1 MGKKIN
7 NIINFYMFA
16 NKLKYKI
23 RTGWLEIGIQKER
36 LESVA
41 EHIYG
46 TLILAIGLDSE
57 YELKIDMYKVL
68 KMLTLHELEE
78 ILIPDYTIRSSITSE
93 QKIKEGKKSVHKITE
108 GLFKQNEIENLLEEF
123 NERKSK
129 EAIFCYHI
137 DKIECDFQAK
147 LYDIE
152 GVMDYEKTREDLKYY
167 GDKAKE
173 IDKVAK
179 NASDFW
185 IEWDKPKYNE
195 DEIFK
200 ELIKEIQHII

>member
-1 MGKKIN
+1 M
-7 NIINFYMFA
+7 
-16 NKLKYKI
+16 
-23 RTGWLEIGIQKER
+23 LE
-36 LESVA
+36 
-41 EHIYG
+41 
-46 TLILAIGLDSE
+46 IGLDSE

-78 ILIPDYTIRSSITSE
+78 ILIPDYTIRSSITLG
-93 QKIKEGKKSVHKITE
+93 QKIEEGKEAVHKVTE
-108 GLFKQNEIENLLEEF
+108 GLFKQDEIENLLKEF

-167 GDKAKE
+167 RDKARE
-173 IDKVAK
+173 IDKIAQ

-185 IEWDKPKYNE
+185 IELDKPKYDE

-200 ELIKEIQHII
+200 ELIKEIQYIR